1 MIDDLRNVRLRFLS
15 ARRLEFQPATT
26 TTKSATTEHLR
37 YPLGHGH
44 LVDGMNFAAAL
55 SGERLHRMV
64 VFELREDG
72 STAYLNMTLRSLY
85 NSVVRAITDNCRDAN
100 RMRMQQGRGGGGR
113 DQQSE
118 ACGEGTNGT
127 DAVGIGQQRDEEE
140 IASIGVVD
148 HGGDGESDN
157 QEKSGSIVGG
167 SGPTASGV
175 GPSSSRTPIT
185 PSSFVP
191 PHYLPSLTSPNDVR
205 IDSHRTVKSI
215 QSASDD
221 DGRIDRQPLQ
231 QQHEGKPQNSS
242 QRPARP
248 LRSVTSPIA
257 RSRSIGGGGVNRTTY
272 RDRLGG
278 YLHPRD
284 MRRLVTPFSSSNE
297 PQLIVRRHAMLLN
310 FDPLR
315 AIVLKDRL
323 LVLVPDGAD
332 SILIALESRVRGG
345 IAEMTNQVFGGI
357 SEHDM
362 PPVMKENKSNERLP
376 DSLTEGEDYSDHYC
390 EDTENDEWHDI
401 QKLDWQKLP
410 FELQSVDAIL
420 QTVTSMLMDD
430 VKKVYRRAESAMG
443 ELRGDFPNK
452 KRSGALTEYAQERL
466 RLHKDEVNLMERR
479 VKGFVRAINQVL
491 DEDEDMTLMNLTR
504 LLTHPER
511 FMHPVPQEVLEE
523 ESDEVELLL
532 ETYLQQA
539 LSIVNVLDLLK
550 GHIMTT
556 HEQISMTLDSLRNRL
571 LFINTLLSVASLCV
585 TMGSFIGSLFGM
597 NITNP
602 LQDTPDSENFLQVTW
617 VTSAAVVFLFGIL
630 TCIFYRV
637 TNTPTFKAHPDVG

>member
-1 MIDDLRNVRLRFLS
+1 CAFC
-15 ARRLEFQPATT
+15 RRDVSNSTRPT

-37 YPLGHGH
+37 YPLGHDH
-44 LVDGMNFAAAL
+44 LVDRMNFAAAL

-100 RMRMQQGRGGGGR
+100 RMQMQQGR

-118 ACGEGTNGT
+118 A
-127 DAVGIGQQRDEEE
+127 
-140 IASIGVVD
+140 
-148 HGGDGESDN
+148 
-157 QEKSGSIVGG
+157 
-167 SGPTASGV
+167 
-175 GPSSSRTPIT
+175 
-185 PSSFVP
+185 
-191 PHYLPSLTSPNDVR
+191 

-231 QQHEGKPQNSS
+231 QQREGKPQNSL

-257 RSRSIGGGGVNRTTY
+257 RSSSIGGGGGVNRTTY

-297 PQLIVRRHAMLLN
+297 PQLIVPA
-310 FDPLR
+310 
-315 AIVLKDRL
+315 
-323 LVLVPDGAD
+323 
-332 SILIALESRVRGG
+332 
-345 IAEMTNQVFGGI
+345 
-357 SEHDM
+357 EHDM

-401 QKLDWQKLP
+401 KSWIGRNCP
-410 FELQSVDAIL
+410 SSYNPVDAIL

-443 ELRGDFPNK
+443 ELRGDYPNK

-479 VKGFVRAINQVL
+479 VKGFVEQSIRFS
-491 DEDEDMTLMNLTR
+491 TR
-504 LLTHPER
+504 MRT
-511 FMHPVPQEVLEE
+511 
-523 ESDEVELLL
+523 
-532 ETYLQQA
+532 
-539 LSIVNVLDLLK
+539 
-550 GHIMTT
+550 
-556 HEQISMTLDSLRNRL
+556 
-571 LFINTLLSVASLCV
+571 
-585 TMGSFIGSLFGM
+585 
-597 NITNP
+597 
-602 LQDTPDSENFLQVTW
+602 
-617 VTSAAVVFLFGIL
+617 
-630 TCIFYRV
+630 
-637 TNTPTFKAHPDVG
+637 